1 MMRLLKI
8 YKGMFQY
15 INKKRIYETAKTA
28 VLFAFAIGLYLIG
41 YITLKTNKSFW
52 SIFAVLSVLPAAK
65 SAVNMIMFYKFR
77 STPLEDY
84 TKIEGVRGKIPVV
97 YDLIFTTAETSYLVK
112 SAACYDSTVI
122 MLMEPKAKKKQE
134 SMNDLKNHIA
144 AAFERD
150 NIKDF
155 SIKIYSD
162 LGDYCT
168 RLKEMDSKLVK
179 ENDRSSDIAF
189 ALFNAITL

>member
-1 MMRLLKI
+1 MPKI
-8 YKGMFQY
+8 YKGMYQY
-15 INKKRIYETAKTA
+15 INKKRMYETVKTCI
-28 VLFAFAIGLYLIG
+28 LFAFAIGLYLIG

-65 SAVNMIMFYKFR
+65 SAVNMIMFYKFK
-77 STPLEDY
+77 STSADEFS
-84 TKIEGVRGKIPVV
+84 KIDGVRGKIPVV

-122 MLMEPKAKKKQE
+122 MLMEPKPKKVQE
-134 SMNDLKNHIA
+134 SMNSLKSHLVA
-144 AAFERD
+144 SFERD

-155 SIKIYSD
+155 SIKIYSSLD
-162 LGDYCT
+162 DYCS
-168 RLKEMDSKLVK
+168 RLKEMDQKLEK
-179 ENDRSSDIAF
+179 NDDRSSDIAF

>member
-1 MMRLLKI
+1 
-8 YKGMFQY
+8 
-15 INKKRIYETAKTA
+15 
-28 VLFAFAIGLYLIG
+28 
-41 YITLKTNKSFW
+41 
-52 SIFAVLSVLPAAK
+52 
-65 SAVNMIMFYKFR
+65 MIMFYKFK

-84 TKIEGVRGKIPVV
+84 SKIEGARGKIPVV

-162 LGDYCT
+162 LGDYCI